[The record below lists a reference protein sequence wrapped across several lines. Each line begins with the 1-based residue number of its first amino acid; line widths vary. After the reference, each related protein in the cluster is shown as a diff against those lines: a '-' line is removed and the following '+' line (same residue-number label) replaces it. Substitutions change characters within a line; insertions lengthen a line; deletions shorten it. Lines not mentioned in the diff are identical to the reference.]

1 MLCRS
6 ALALVALTGAAAITP
21 LCAQQLDSLP
31 AQDSVLATSASAVR
45 TDTVQPASSSSP
57 QLGPRLSPQFQS
69 VRPQLG
75 PSTRSEGSSFM
86 DDDDSET
93 ITISTVTLLL
103 VIIIVILLVK

>member
-6 ALALVALTGAAAITP
+6 ALTLVALTGAAAITP

-31 AQDSVLATSASAVR
+31 AQDSVLATP
-45 TDTVQPASSSSP
+45 VQPASSSSRP
-57 QLGPRLSPQFQS
+57 LLGPRLSPQFQT
-69 VRPQLG
+69 VRPQLA
-75 PSTRSEGSSFM
+75 PSTRNEGSSFM